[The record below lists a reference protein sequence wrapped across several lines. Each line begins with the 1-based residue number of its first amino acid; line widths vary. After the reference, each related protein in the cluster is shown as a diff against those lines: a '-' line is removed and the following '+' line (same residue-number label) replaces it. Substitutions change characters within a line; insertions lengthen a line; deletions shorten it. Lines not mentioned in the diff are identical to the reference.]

1 MNKLNKKVICVIC
14 LLLAAMMSLSACQLA
29 VPEMKNPDAENPGGA
44 GKDGLAIPDAEN
56 PEGVEKY
63 DRLMGVL
70 LTKGPMEEFDPLALI
85 EDGEYTE
92 YTDDGRVYGTVSE
105 DGSIYKFGDI
115 EGTVLA
121 LHEVDENCYGFVMRK
136 GLVSKFNYFVN
147 DSDEGAEHKAEHKI
161 EGTVWVSADVKE
173 VILYMNP
180 IYRTPDGRVYM
191 MSGKGSYFEPGG
203 GYECT
208 ESLSGETT
216 RKENGETYIFSVRVE
231 ITVITAAVDE
241 TITVIQINENGEEI
255 KRETFLAD
263 NMPEEFTT
271 QAGTACLLVRCSGGG
286 SDRWKTVQPDDVGI
300 SVTQKYDET
309 FCTPH
314 AVPVRWS

>member
-1 MNKLNKKVICVIC
+1 MNKMNKKVICVIC

-29 VPEMKNPDAENPGGA
+29 VPEMENPG
-44 GKDGLAIPDAEN
+44 
-56 PEGVEKY
+56 GVEKY
-63 DRLMGVL
+63 DQLMGVL
-70 LTKGPMEEFDPLALI
+70 ITKGPMEEFDPLALI

-92 YTDDGRVYGTVSE
+92 YTDDSPVYGTVSDE
-105 DGSIYKFGDI
+105 GGIYKFGNI
-115 EGTVLA
+115 EGTVLV
-121 LHEVDENCYGFVMRK
+121 LHEVDENCYGFVMRE
-136 GLVSKFNYFVN
+136 GLVSKFNYFVS

-255 KRETFLAD
+255 KRETFLAE

-286 SDRWKTVQPDDVGI
+286 SDRWKIVQPDDEGI
-300 SVTQKYDET
+300 HVTQKYDET
-309 FCTPH
+309 FCTSH
-314 AVPVRWS
+314 VVPVRWS

>member
-1 MNKLNKKVICVIC
+1 MNKMNKKVICVIC

-29 VPEMKNPDAENPGGA
+29 VPDAENPGG
-44 GKDGLAIPDAEN
+44 
-56 PEGVEKY
+56 VEKY
-63 DRLMGVL
+63 DQLMGVL
-70 LTKGPMEEFDPLALI
+70 ITKGPMEEFDPLALI

-92 YTDDGRVYGTVSE
+92 YTDDSRVYGTVSE
-105 DGSIYKFGDI
+105 DEGGIYKFGDI
-115 EGTVLA
+115 EGTVLV
-121 LHEVDENCYGFVMRK
+121 LHEVDENCYGFRLS
-136 GLVSKFNYFVN
+136 GGPVSDINHSVN
-147 DSDEGAEHKAEHKI
+147 AFEEGAKHKI
-161 EGTVWVSADVKE
+161 EGRVWVSADAEE

-180 IYRTPDGRVYM
+180 IYQTPDGRVYV
-191 MSGKGSYFEPGG
+191 MSGEGSYFDPRG

-231 ITVITAAVDE
+231 ITVIAAAADE
-241 TITVIQINENGEEI
+241 TVTVIQMNENGEEI

-286 SDRWKTVQPDDVGI
+286 SDRWETVQPDDDGI
-300 SVTQKYDET
+300 RVTQKYDET
-309 FCTPH
+309 FCTSH
-314 AVPVRWS
+314 VVPVRWS

>member
-29 VPEMKNPDAENPGGA
+29 VPDAENPG
-44 GKDGLAIPDAEN
+44 E
-56 PEGVEKY
+56 VEKY
-63 DRLMGVL
+63 DQLMGVL

-105 DGSIYKFGDI
+105 DGGIYKFGDI
-115 EGTVLA
+115 EGTVIA

-147 DSDEGAEHKAEHKI
+147 DLDEGAEHKAEHKI
-161 EGTVWVSADVKE
+161 EGTVWVSADAEE

-180 IYRTPDGRVYM
+180 IYRTPDGRVYV
-191 MSGKGSYFEPGG
+191 MSGEKGSYFDPRG

-271 QAGTACLLVRCSGGG
+271 QAGAACLLVRCSGGG
-286 SDRWKTVQPDDVGI
+286 SDRWKIVQPDDEGI
-300 SVTQKYDET
+300 HVTQKYDET
-309 FCTPH
+309 FCTSH
-314 AVPVRWS
+314 VVPVRWS

>member
-1 MNKLNKKVICVIC
+1 MNKMNKKVICVIC

-29 VPEMKNPDAENPGGA
+29 VPEMKNPDAENPGG
-44 GKDGLAIPDAEN
+44 
-56 PEGVEKY
+56 VEKY
-63 DRLMGVL
+63 DQLMGVL
-70 LTKGPMEEFDPLALI
+70 ITKGPMEEFDPLALI

-92 YTDDGRVYGTVSE
+92 NTDDSRVYGTVSE
-105 DGSIYKFGDI
+105 EGGIYKFGDI
-115 EGTVLA
+115 EGTVLV
-121 LHEVDENCYGFVMRK
+121 LHEVDENCYGFRLS
-136 GLVSKFNYFVN
+136 GGPVSDINHSVTAFE
-147 DSDEGAEHKAEHKI
+147 EGAEHKI
-161 EGTVWVSADVKE
+161 EGTVWVSTDAED

-180 IYRTPDGRVYM
+180 IYRTPDGRVYV
-191 MSGKGSYFEPGG
+191 MSGEGSYFDPRG

-231 ITVITAAVDE
+231 ITVIAAAADE
-241 TITVIQINENGEEI
+241 TVTVIQMNENGEEI

-286 SDRWKTVQPDDVGI
+286 SDRWETVQPDDEGI
-300 SVTQKYDET
+300 RVTQKYDET
-309 FCTPH
+309 FCTSH
-314 AVPVRWS
+314 VVPVRWS

>member
-29 VPEMKNPDAENPGGA
+29 VPDAENPGG
-44 GKDGLAIPDAEN
+44 
-56 PEGVEKY
+56 VEKY
-63 DRLMGVL
+63 DQLMGVL
-70 LTKGPMEEFDPLALI
+70 ITKGPMEEFDPLALI

-92 YTDDGRVYGTVSE
+92 YTDDSPVYGTVSE
-105 DGSIYKFGDI
+105 DGGIYKFGDI
-115 EGTVLA
+115 EGTVLV
-121 LHEVDENCYGFVMRK
+121 LHEVDENCYGFRLS
-136 GLVSKFNYFVN
+136 GGPVSDINHSVN
-147 DSDEGAEHKAEHKI
+147 AFEEGAKHKI
-161 EGTVWVSADVKE
+161 EGRVWVSEDAEE

-180 IYRTPDGRVYM
+180 IYRTSDGRVYV
-191 MSGKGSYFEPGG
+191 MSGEGVYFEPVGG
-203 GYECT
+203 CEYT
-208 ESLSGETT
+208 KSLSGETT
-216 RKENGETYIFSVRVE
+216 RKENGETCIFSVMVE
-231 ITVITAAVDE
+231 ITVIAAVPDE
-241 TITVIQINENGEEI
+241 TVTVIQINENGEEI

-271 QAGTACLLVRCSGGG
+271 QAGTAFLLVRCSGGG

>member
-1 MNKLNKKVICVIC
+1 MNKMNKKAIAVIC

-29 VPEMKNPDAENPGGA
+29 VPEMKNPDAENPGG
-44 GKDGLAIPDAEN
+44 
-56 PEGVEKY
+56 VEKY
-63 DRLMGVL
+63 DQLMGVL
-70 LTKGPMEEFDPLALI
+70 ITKGPMEEFDPLALI
-85 EDGEYTE
+85 QDGSIDLNNIKDGEYTE

-105 DGSIYKFGDI
+105 DGRIYKFGDI

-121 LHEVDENCYGFVMRK
+121 LHEVDENCYGFVMRE
-136 GLVSKFNYFVN
+136 GLVSKFNYSVN

-161 EGTVWVSADVKE
+161 EGTVWVSADAEE

-180 IYRTPDGRVYM
+180 IYRTSDGRVYVT
-191 MSGKGSYFEPGG
+191 SNTGSYFDPRG

-231 ITVITAAVDE
+231 ITVIAAAADE
-241 TITVIQINENGEEI
+241 TVTVIQMNENGEEI

-271 QAGTACLLVRCSGGG
+271 QAGTACLLVCCSGGG
-286 SDRWKTVQPDDVGI
+286 SDRWETVQPDDEGI
-300 SVTQKYDET
+300 GVTQKYDET

-314 AVPVRWS
+314 LVPVRWS